1 MHEYNLRLIDLNMG
15 FIEPIILSHYLVRWT
30 WLRKPV
36 NMENL
41 RVKNC
46 FFFLFQKKAF
56 ENVPIRIKAVPWP
69 EENYLIG
76 MPEHMIRI
84 YEATYWLSDTLLI

>member
-46 FFFLFQKKAF
+46 FFFL
-56 ENVPIRIKAVPWP
+56 IS
-69 EENYLIG
+69 EEG
-76 MPEHMIRI
+76 F
-84 YEATYWLSDTLLI
+84 